1 MGARALLLGRV
12 TIRGL
17 SNKLNLC
24 CASHPGLSEQGH
36 IPCNARISETS
47 TCAGSKRETGNEIA
61 SRKAVDS
68 YRRS

>member
-24 CASHPGLSEQGH
+24 CASHPSTSEQSH
-36 IPCNARISETS
+36 IAWDARFSEVS